1 MAEQQPMDDI
11 MELVFGKD
19 VKVDQATKTWVMEQV
34 NRYQA
39 DYQNQNPA
47 KGESGK
53 SETNWNVSL
62 LTLFIIWIKNIFHVN
77 SGVTALALDK
87 RFSGFFN
94 SEC

>member
-1 MAEQQPMDDI
+1 MDDI

-53 SETNWNVSL
+53 SETN
-62 LTLFIIWIKNIFHVN
+62 
-77 SGVTALALDK
+77 
-87 RFSGFFN
+87 
-94 SEC
+94 